1 MLEAETKGMQLLSGG
16 AYSSSGGRQYSAAS
30 LEKYKNSSPINFRLL
45 LVNVLLLVGCTYV
58 LVASID
64 RYNIALGDLDS
75 VTRDAAL
82 GATPCGIA
90 VPKLKFLYQSL
101 KEVGDD
107 AFSEDRESTYVE
119 RARNA
124 LCATDSLN
132 NALRSALQASEI
144 IDDCCSEYPEN
155 DPRYVSGDTLESN
168 VRQYVC
174 AANSESNGNGLGDVL
189 RRIQHAYVLAAPAFA
204 IYVDSDNGGGQTCAS
219 PNDPFSETSCA
230 SNDAAVR
237 DAIREELS
245 KAAQNAV
252 KILAGEDE
260 TSAPWPT
267 ATEMLYRLTALAVLE
282 FHDRTFN
289 SGVCFDNVGSGALT
303 PIELCET
310 KLQPSIDAGRSMG
323 VALTGGCDNA
333 AEHVYYSERIGTSDS
348 CTYTAST
355 DAVSKRT
362 PLWVQRER
370 KFYDEF
376 RTAKPVVALCAAML
390 EFGLLDR
397 KRYFGLPDPIGFYE
411 FHYEHVVFSFTR
423 WLAGIG
429 YFALFDSNK
438 DKPLFADKH
447 TGYLDLKLFVA
458 HRYAVTSAWV
468 FAAMLSAGYLFAFAA
483 VPFSKLLYVRI
494 VRSALTNTKT
504 DTILNKPTSLPQT
517 ISLITI
523 ILVGLWVIFVD
534 PAAGTPY
541 YTTTEC
547 GAYARHGGAYASSD
561 TRAPAGLLGLC
572 LILLGAGMFIYTIG
586 FRRPPKRGRV
596 FPLDPFPLRPV
607 IIVILLEIT
616 ALILLI
622 VRAGD
627 LWWERESSNTDGSS
641 VKTTSEIEEI
651 VNSGLWMML
660 FFGLVLGVLN
670 QRHLA
675 ANVMLNVPRGKTP
688 VFAIIWAAM
697 AITPTVLACVY
708 AWPLF
713 DCQVYTANN
722 LLCGEDDEEFT
733 SQWSYFFGALT
744 FLGTLVLAFLVFF
757 AIYKVFFG
765 VPRRGDRRLETWNR
779 SKEKEIAELDAKR
792 NKTKLPSRPADTPGN
807 PFATGQ
813 TLASNS
819 ISISGFALEDAKID
833 ELDDDDDEDVYHGT
847 NLPVLESLEAPTAIK
862 FDLSMPTEAA
872 ATIVPI
878 FNGTPIL
885 SASYVRRTETQP
897 LIPERDVNIVA
908 PR

>member
-1 MLEAETKGMQLLSGG
+1 MQPFPGG
-16 AYSSSGGRQYSAAS
+16 AYSSSGGRQYSAAT
-30 LEKYKNSSPINFRLL
+30 LRRYRNSSPINFRLL
-45 LVNVLLLVGCTYV
+45 LVNILLLVCCTYV
-58 LVASID
+58 LIASID
-64 RYNIALGDLDS
+64 RYNTALGDLDK

-90 VPKLKFLYQSL
+90 VPKLKFLFQSL

-132 NALRSALQASEI
+132 NALRNALQASEI
-144 IDDCCSEYPEN
+144 MDDCCSEYDVN

-204 IYVDSDNGGGQTCAS
+204 IYVDSDNGGQTCAS

-230 SNDAAVR
+230 PNDAAVR

-289 SGVCFDNVGSGALT
+289 SGVCFGNVGSGALT

-323 VALTGGCDNA
+323 MALTGGCDNA

-355 DAVSKRT
+355 DDVSKRT

-376 RTAKPVVALCAAML
+376 RTAKPVVAICAATL

-397 KRYFGLPDPIGFYE
+397 KRYFGLPDPIGEYE
-411 FHYEHVVFSFTR
+411 FYSEHVGFSFTR

-429 YFALFDSNK
+429 YYSLFDSNK

-517 ISLITI
+517 IALITI

-547 GAYARHGGAYASSD
+547 GAYAQHGGAYASSD

-572 LILLGAGMFIYTIG
+572 LILLGAGMLVYTQF

-627 LWWERESSNTDGSS
+627 LWWEQEASNIDGSS

-651 VNSGLWMML
+651 VNAGFWILL
-660 FFGLVLGVLN
+660 FMGLVLGVLN
-670 QRHLA
+670 QRHMA
-675 ANVMLNVPRGKTP
+675 ANVVLNVPRSQTP

-697 AITPTVLACVY
+697 AVTPTVLACLQS
-708 AWPLF
+708 WPLF
-713 DCQVYTANN
+713 DCQVYSANN
-722 LLCGEDDEEFT
+722 LVCGNNEEFT
-733 SQWSYFFGALT
+733 TQWSYFFGALT

-757 AIYKVFFG
+757 AIYKVFRS
-765 VPRRGDRRLETWNR
+765 VPRKGDRRLEAWSR
-779 SKEKEIAELDAKR
+779 SKEREIAELDAKR
-792 NKTKLPSRPADTPGN
+792 NRTILPSRPADTPGN

-819 ISISGFALEDAKID
+819 ISVSGFALEDAKTD

-847 NLPVLESLEAPTAIK
+847 NLPVLESLEAPAIK
-862 FDLSMPTEAA
+862 FDLSHALPTEAA

-878 FNGTPIL
+878 ANGTPVI
-885 SASYVRRTETQP
+885 SASYVKCTENQP
-897 LIPERDVNIVA
+897 LIPERNV
-908 PR
+908 R